1 MAKVSL
7 ISGAALPVA
16 STDEPCQ
23 ATGGEVRLVARVLA
37 DFPAIDRELD
47 YLVPADLAMEMR
59 VGSVVRVPLQGRRV
73 RAWVVAYPVVATEG
87 IVLRPIAK
95 VTGWGPPAELLDLA
109 SWAAWRWAGRRRS
122 LLVTASPRW
131 AVRYLPA
138 PAKGGLPPVAPAGQP
153 EPRAAAAR
161 ALAERA
167 LGSGNGTHLLQLPPD
182 YDSTELVAAVA
193 ARGPVL
199 VMVPSED
206 RVAAGSVALRRRGLA
221 VARLP
226 REWAQARAGA
236 DVVIGTRGAAWGPCA
251 GMASAVVLDAH
262 DEGLVQG
269 TTPTWDGAI
278 VMAERASRADV
289 PCLWVS
295 ACPTLDMLAAQPH
308 LHLPSQSESRA
319 GWAVLQVVDTR
330 GDDPR
335 HGLYSEPLVK
345 MLRQG
350 GRVVCV
356 LNRKGR
362 ATLLACDACREVA
375 RCEVCGGAVS
385 LVDGQLRCR
394 RCGTSR
400 PEVCTNCGSDAMR
413 LLRIGVSAVAEQVSA
428 LVGRGVPEVTSATTA
443 VPEADVVVGTEAVLY
458 RERELRA
465 TGGVDGVAFLDFDQ
479 ELLAPRYRAG
489 EEALALLARAS
500 RLVGGRRRGG
510 RVLVQTRLPEHPVL
524 RAALLAD
531 PGILAAAEEPVRR
544 ALRLP
549 PFYALGLLSGPGAPA
564 LAQELAGRSAQV
576 DVTGPDSTGR
586 FFVRA
591 PDDASLA
598 DVLASARRPR
608 DRVRV
613 EVGPVRS

>member
-1 MAKVSL
+1 MPKDAL
-7 ISGAALPVA
+7 IGVVALPVA
-16 STDEPCQ
+16 STEAPCRP
-23 ATGGEVRLVARVLA
+23 TGGPAGTVARVLA

-47 YLVPADLAMEMR
+47 YLVPAELAMEIQ
-59 VGSVVRVPLQGRRV
+59 VGSIVRVPLQGRRV
-73 RAWVVAYPVVATEG
+73 RAWVVAYPVVAAEG
-87 IVLRPIAK
+87 VVLRPIAK
-95 VTGWGPPAELLDLA
+95 VTGLGPQAELLDLA

-122 LLVTASPRW
+122 LLVTASPQR

-138 PAKGGLPPVAPAGQP
+138 PTKKGGPAMPLPGRLG
-153 EPRAAAAR
+153 PRAAAAR
-161 ALAERA
+161 ALVERA
-167 LGSGNGTHLLQLPPD
+167 LGLGRGTHLLQLPPD
-182 YDSTELVAAVA
+182 YDSTELVAAAA

-199 VMVPSED
+199 VMVPSEE
-206 RVAAGSVALRRRGLA
+206 RVVAGSAALRRRGLA
-221 VARLP
+221 VAQLP
-226 REWAQARAGA
+226 SEWAQARAGA

-269 TTPTWDGAI
+269 TTPTWDGAS
-278 VMAERASRADV
+278 VMAERASRAGA

-295 ACPTLDMLAAQPH
+295 ACPTLDMLAAGPY

-319 GWAVLQVVDTR
+319 GWAALQVVDTR
-330 GDDPR
+330 GEDPR
-335 HGLYSEPLVK
+335 HGLYSDALVK

-350 GRVVCV
+350 GRAVCV

-375 RCEVCGGAVS
+375 RCEVCGGAVA

-400 PEVCTNCGSDAMR
+400 PEVCANCGSDAVR
-413 LLRIGVSAVAEQVSA
+413 LLRVGVSTVAEQVSA
-428 LVGRGVPEVTSATTA
+428 LVGRAVPEVTSATAA
-443 VPEADVVVGTEAVLY
+443 VPDAQVVVGTEAVLY

-465 TGGVDGVAFLDFDQ
+465 TGGVDAVAFLDFDQ

-510 RVLVQTRLPEHPVL
+510 RVLVQTRLPGHPVL
-524 RAALLAD
+524 RAALLGD
-531 PGILAAAEEPVRR
+531 PGVLAAAEEPVRR

-564 LAQELAGRSAQV
+564 LAQELAGRSSEV
-576 DVTGPDSTGR
+576 DVAGPDSAGR

-591 PDDASLA
+591 PDNAALA

-613 EVGPVRS
+613 EVGPVRI